1 MDTRPTQQADL
12 HVRAIS
18 FADNDWLDAEG
29 DGSHLTAILV
39 INGTFHHLDAIRVTD
54 DEDGVQKPSAD
65 HLASTLDG
73 MYAIGADGPF
83 DTVVIRGET
92 YVLVATPFQ

>member
-1 MDTRPTQQADL
+1 MEIPSAEHSEC
-12 HVRAIS
+12 HVRAIT
-18 FADNDWLDAEG
+18 FDDEDWIDAEG

-39 INGTFHHLDAIRVTD
+39 INSTFHHLDAIRVTD
-54 DEDGVQKPSAD
+54 DEDGIQKPFAD

-83 DTVVIRGET
+83 DTVTIRGGT